1 MPFTI
6 THVVA
11 ILPLTGPRVAR
22 WFSPTALA
30 IGAMVPDVPLMAPFI
45 GTYGWS
51 HDLAIGPITY
61 DLVVGLVVF
70 ALWTFALRRPLTDL
84 APNGL
89 RARLAAPRPVHGRA
103 WLVVVWSLIVGAY
116 THLIWDSFTHVN
128 RWGTNNL
135 PFLNSYLGPLPV
147 FKWLQHGCGILGM
160 VFLGWWLVRW
170 WRRTSPRPVPARR
183 STPRFRRL
191 TALALPL
198 SAVVIF
204 VVVGAVQLGIGRV
217 SAAGLLT
224 SARSAEIG
232 VAAVLMISCLSWWW
246 RWGRER
252 LRS

>member
-1 MPFTI
+1 VPFTI

-11 ILPLTGPRVAR
+11 ILPLTTPRLSR

-61 DLVVGLVVF
+61 NLVVGLVVF
-70 ALWTFALRRPLTDL
+70 ALWTFVLRRPLTDL
-84 APNGL
+84 APDGL
-89 RARLAAPRPVHGRA
+89 RARLAPARAVRGRG
-103 WLVVVWSLIVGAY
+103 WLVVVLSLVVGAY
-116 THLIWDSFTHVN
+116 THLIWDSFTHAN

-135 PFLNSYLGPLPV
+135 PLLNAYLGPLPV

-170 WRRTSPRPVPARR
+170 WRRTSPHPVPVRR
-183 STPRFRRL
+183 STSRFRRL
-191 TALALPL
+191 TALTLPL
-198 SAVVIF
+198 SAVVVF

-232 VAAVLMISCLSWWW
+232 VAAVLMVSCLSWWL

-252 LRS
+252 LPR